1 MAVVHALK
9 QKKKNRRGGG
19 EGGGGKRKRKKKHV
33 TGANG
38 TRSTHSANCN
48 VNLNIYRRMCIIYLL
63 RD

>member
-48 VNLNIYRRMCIIYLL
+48 VNLNIYI
-63 RD
+63 